1 MSDADRR
8 LTILCVIET
17 LDAGRPDRHDHQV
30 DPDRRDRRLLLLSVW
45 ASAGF
50 ALVSSVWGVLSGS
63 SMIVFD
69 GLSSFVSIGLSML
82 AVIALRTSRAGPD
95 DRYPWGREVWEPVTV
110 VVKAIA
116 LAALCVYAVVGGISD
131 LLAGGREVSTGWA
144 LAYAIV
150 ATVSGAVVTVLMR
163 RGGRSDLVR
172 AEAAEWFGD
181 TLLSVGVLVG
191 FVVAIVLISVGRP
204 DLAAY
209 VDPAMVVVVSLLF
222 LRIPIRLV
230 GGGMREI
237 LAMAPPEET
246 RAALDEAVE
255 AVRARFGIAEAFL
268 RASKVGTRVDVEVDF
283 VVGEDSSVRTVADG
297 DVVRQALHD
306 RLAEIGHERSVVVA
320 FTTERRWAL

>member
-1 MSDADRR
+1 M
-8 LTILCVIET
+8 IET
-17 LDAGRPDRHDHQV
+17 LDAERPDRHDHRV

-45 ASAGF
+45 ASGAF
-50 ALVSSVWGVLSGS
+50 ALVSSVWGILSGS

-82 AVIALRTSRAGPD
+82 AVIALRTSRAGAD
-95 DRYPWGREVWEPVTV
+95 ERYPWGREIWEPVTV

-116 LAALCVYAVVGGISD
+116 LAALCVYAVVGGRRRPARRRPGGLD
-131 LLAGGREVSTGWA
+131 GLGAGLRDRRHHQRR
-144 LAYAIV
+144 
-150 ATVSGAVVTVLMR
+150 VVTVLMR

-191 FVVAIVLISVGRP
+191 FVIAIVLVGIGRP

-209 VDPAMVVVVSLLF
+209 VDPAMVVIVSLLF
-222 LRIPIRLV
+222 LRIPFRLV

-237 LAMAPPEET
+237 LSMSPPEET
-246 RAALDEAVE
+246 RAALDEVVE
-255 AVRARFGIAEAFL
+255 AVRARFGIEEAFL

-283 VVGEDSSVRTVADG
+283 VVGEASSVRTVADG
-297 DVVRQALHD
+297 DLVRQALHD
-306 RLAEIGHERSVVVA
+306 RLAELGHERSVTVA

>member
-1 MSDADRR
+1 M
-8 LTILCVIET
+8 
-17 LDAGRPDRHDHQV
+17 

-45 ASAGF
+45 ASGAF
-50 ALVSSVWGVLSGS
+50 ALVSSVWGILSGS

-82 AVIALRTSRAGPD
+82 AVIALRTSRAGAD
-95 DRYPWGREVWEPVTV
+95 ERYPWGREIWEPVTV

-191 FVVAIVLISVGRP
+191 FVIAIVLVGIGRP

-222 LRIPIRLV
+222 LRVPFRLV

-237 LAMAPPEET
+237 LSMAPPEET

-255 AVRARFGIAEAFL
+255 AVRARFGIEEAFL

-297 DVVRQALHD
+297 DLVRQALHD
-306 RLAEIGHERSVVVA
+306 RLAELGHERSVIVA
-320 FTTERRWAL
+320 FTTERRWAV

>member
-1 MSDADRR
+1 M
-8 LTILCVIET
+8 TTPE
-17 LDAGRPDRHDHQV
+17 AGAPEA
-30 DPDRRDRRLLLLSVW
+30 RDRRLLLLSVW

-50 ALVSSVWGVLSGS
+50 ALLSSVWGVLSGS

-82 AVIALRTSRAGPD
+82 AVVALRTSRRGSD
-95 DRYPWGREVWEPVTV
+95 ERYPWGREAWEPLV
-110 VVKAIA
+110 VVIKAVA
-116 LAALCVYAVVGGISD
+116 LAALCVYAVVGGIAD
-131 LLAGGREVSTGWA
+131 LRNGGREVSTGWA

-150 ATVSGAVVTVLMR
+150 ATVAGVVVTVLMR

-191 FVVAIVLISVGRP
+191 FVIAVILVSAGRP

-222 LRIPIRLV
+222 LRIPARLI

-237 LAMAPPEET
+237 LAMSPPEDTQAE
-246 RAALDEAVE
+246 LDAAVE
-255 AVRARFGIAEAFL
+255 AVREQFGLAEAFL
-268 RASKVGTRVDVEVDF
+268 RASKVGGRVDVEVDY
-283 VVGEDSSVRTVADG
+283 VVGEGSTVHTVADG

-306 RLAEIGHERSVVVA
+306 RLAALGHERSVVVA
-320 FTTERRWAL
+320 FTTDRRWAV